1 MKGIQILSSN
11 LPVTEND
18 NPKLYV
24 SKNYVFYQ
32 ANESHQKI
40 KIYNVSEIN
49 YEFGY
54 YENFDVE
61 LHSRKFSNNS
71 HLEYIFQKN
80 NHNSF
85 FIIVKETDPTDL
97 KIEISSY
104 ELMIPSR
111 KTSDFLSNFRGPL

>member
-1 MKGIQILSSN
+1 
-11 LPVTEND
+11 VTKND

-32 ANESHQKI
+32 SNDSHQKI

-49 YEFGY
+49 YEFGN

-61 LHSRKFSNNS
+61 LHSRKLSNNS

-85 FIIVKETDPTDL
+85 FIIVKETNPIDL
-97 KIEISSY
+97 KIGITTY